1 MNGNIYRKIFN
12 QIQEL
17 DNWHYW
23 QHLTIYYSKF
33 TVHARKYLTM
43 SIPFSGSKNLGI
55 GVVSAISKHL
65 KSVNLRGVQRIT
77 VKFDPFHEQ
86 VASTR

>member
-1 MNGNIYRKIFN
+1 MNGNILRKMCN
-12 QIQEL
+12 QILKLATL
-17 DNWHYW
+17 DSR
-23 QHLTIYYSKF
+23 YYNILKF

-77 VKFDPFHEQ
+77 VKFDPFHNQ